1 MKPQDSLVFSLITVI
16 MLVVM
21 AFTPNP
27 EFISSLAGW
36 ALFSIAIGSVIS
48 IAITSVITMRKQKRM
63 PAKKKRTIISSSG
76 SHYSVYDKLDNDTV
90 YLGKASEPYDIE
102 KEVDNPWREKQ

>member
-1 MKPQDSLVFSLITVI
+1 
-16 MLVVM
+16 
-21 AFTPNP
+21 
-27 EFISSLAGW
+27 
-36 ALFSIAIGSVIS
+36 
-48 IAITSVITMRKQKRM
+48 M
-63 PAKKKRTIISSSG
+63 PPRKKRTIISSSG